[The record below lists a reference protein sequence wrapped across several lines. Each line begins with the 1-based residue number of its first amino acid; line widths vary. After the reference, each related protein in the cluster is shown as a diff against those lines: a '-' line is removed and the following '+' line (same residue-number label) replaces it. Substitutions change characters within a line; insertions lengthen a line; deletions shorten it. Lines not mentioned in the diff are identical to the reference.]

1 MKLSQAK
8 NILASVE
15 TVNFQLPD
23 GTFVPEHFHVTE
35 VGLITKNF
43 IDCGG
48 TVRKETVVNFQLWNA
63 NDLEHRLKPQKLIN
77 IINLSEKVLGI
88 EDFEIEVEY
97 QAQTIGKYD
106 LDFNGKDFVLVNKQ
120 TACLAQDQCGIPSE
134 KQKVRLSDI
143 NTESACCTPS
153 VSAEKAKVSLSD
165 VTNESSCCTPNGG
178 CC

>member
-1 MKLSQAK
+1 MKLSQVK
-8 NILASVE
+8 NILALAE

-48 TVRKETVVNFQLWNA
+48 VVRKETVVNFQLWNA
-63 NDLEHRLKPQKLIN
+63 NDFEHRLKPQKLNN
-77 IINLSEKVLGI
+77 IIALSEKVLGI

-97 QAQTIGKYD
+97 QGETIGKYD

-120 TACLAQDQCGIPSE
+120 TTCLAQDQCGIPQE
-134 KQKVRLSDI
+134 KPKVKLSDI
-143 NTESACCTPS
+143 NKATSCCGP
-153 VSAEKAKVSLSD
+153 
-165 VTNESSCCTPNGG
+165 NSSCC
-178 CC
+178 